1 MIMTIYQK
9 ALDDWPQGKQWV
21 LFAETLNVPRGTA
34 ERNIEV

>member
-1 MIMTIYQK
+1 MIMPMYQK
-9 ALDDWPQGKQWV
+9 ELVDWPQGKQWV

>member
-1 MIMTIYQK
+1 MTGPK
-9 ALDDWPQGKQWV
+9 ENSEFV